1 MKTIHSLLNNNILHI
16 IFNKQDFEN
25 RTDIVDPNQ
34 FLQVAALK
42 LNLGKTFIP
51 HKHLFHKNTNKEII
65 AQESW
70 VVIQGSVKVDYY
82 DTDGKLLESETLKYG
97 DCTITLYGGHNYT
110 VLEENTL
117 IYEFKTGPYIN
128 SKVDKINF
136 L

>member
-42 LNLGKTFIP
+42 LNLGRTFKP
-51 HKHLFHKNTNKEII
+51 HKHLFRKNTNKEII

-82 DTDGKLLESETLKYG
+82 DTDGKLLQSETLNNG

-110 VLEENTL
+110 ALEENTL

-128 SKVDKINF
+128 VETDKINF
-136 L
+136 